1 MKRILLIFS
10 VALCSIIQIKAQSN
24 LVLNPSFEDYYDT
37 SYIGLGSFSVGWV
50 NDWSDPN
57 RGSSDLYVPHS
68 GGELHTPPSAYNGY
82 EYPHTGYCFAGLV
95 FLDLAGSNFYEYI
108 QGSFRNP
115 LLAGQSYGIECY
127 VSNAD
132 AYPNC
137 INDLG
142 FYFSPT
148 KITYT
153 GGGKLPFIPQYANP
167 VSNPI
172 DTRIGWQ
179 RITGSYTALGG
190 EQFVSIGNFTPY
202 ALCHFSCG
210 DTSPEQGNYLFVD
223 DVAVYDTSK
232 VDTIRLCTNDSVQ
245 IDGIWRHNEGLYTE
259 LIGGLPIR
267 FYIAPRPYSANLTII
282 EKPFLAGDSVRITL
296 LQKGGIDSASG
307 NVNFIWVST
316 NKTIDV
322 PMYNVYGCDSTVRY
336 ICGTNIGLG
345 SSLNNKLQWRIYPNP
360 ANNFIQIQ
368 LKANDLS
375 NYVVSIVDVSGRA
388 VMNQSLVN
396 DKIDISALKSGM
408 YFVSLLNAST
418 AKVLG
423 YEKFVKE

>member
-1 MKRILLIFS
+1 MLFCVLNDAF
-10 VALCSIIQIKAQSN
+10 AQSN
-24 LVLNPSFEDYYDT
+24 LVMNPSFEDYYDT

-167 VSNPI
+167 TSNPI

-190 EQFVSIGNFTPY
+190 EQFLSLGNFTPY

-232 VDTIRLCTNDSVQ
+232 VDTISLCTNDSVQ

-267 FYIAPRPYSANLTII
+267 FYIAPRPHSANLTII
-282 EKPFLAGDSVRITL
+282 EKPFLTGDSVRITL

-316 NKTIDV
+316 NRTIDV
-322 PMYNVYGCDSTVRY
+322 PMYNIYGCDSTVRY
-336 ICGTNIGLG
+336 VCGTNIGIGAL
-345 SSLNNKLQWRIYPNP
+345 SSSEANSFHIFPNP
-360 ANNFIQIQ
+360 ANDFLQIMFN
-368 LKANDLS
+368 KNDPNSYSISIIDITGKEIISQSIS
-375 NYVVSIVDVSGRA
+375 NAPIDVSLLT
-388 VMNQSLVN
+388 N
-396 DKIDISALKSGM
+396 GM
-408 YFVSLLNAST
+408 YFVKLLNSKT
-418 AKVLG
+418 GKLVG
-423 YEKFVKE
+423 TEKFVKE

>member
-1 MKRILLIFS
+1 MKKIFFSFILFCVLNDAS
-10 VALCSIIQIKAQSN
+10 AQSN
-24 LVLNPSFEDYYDT
+24 LVLNHSFENYYDT
-37 SYIGLGSFSVGWV
+37 TYVGTASFAIGWV
-50 NDWSDPN
+50 DYWSDPN
-57 RGSSDLYVPHS
+57 RGSSDLYVPNS
-68 GGELHTPPSAYNGY
+68 GGEAHTPPSAYNGN
-82 EYPHTGYCFAGLV
+82 EYPHSGYCFAGFV

-108 QGSFRNP
+108 QGSFLNP
-115 LLAGQSYGIECY
+115 LLAGQTYGIECY

-142 FYFSPT
+142 FYFSDT
-148 KITYT
+148 QITRT
-153 GGGKLPFIPQYANP
+153 GASILPFTPQYANP

-190 EQFVSIGNFTPY
+190 EQFLSLGNFTPY

-232 VDTIRLCTNDSVQ
+232 VDTISLCTNDSVQ

-282 EKPFLAGDSVRITL
+282 EKPFLTGDSVRITL

-307 NVNFIWVST
+307 NVNFVWVST
-316 NKTIDV
+316 NRTIDV
-322 PMYNVYGCDSTVRY
+322 PMYNIYGCDSTVRY
-336 ICGTNIGLG
+336 ICGTNIGIRHI
-345 SSLNNKLQWRIYPNP
+345 SDYIDWHIYPNP
-360 ANNFIQIQ
+360 ANDFIEVKI
-368 LKANDLS
+368 LNADRS
-375 NYVVSIVDVSGRA
+375 RYEISIVDFSGRLITLPPS
-388 VMNQSLVN
+388 NTDRINISKLQSGL
-396 DKIDISALKSGM
+396 
-408 YFVSLLNAST
+408 YFVRLTDIKSL
-418 AKVLG
+418 KVMAT
-423 YEKFVKE
+423 EKLVKE